1 MKSILM
7 LLLAMPVASGQTGT
21 SSIAGTVLDA
31 KTQKPIP
38 AALVMAV
45 ASGAPAFSKN
55 TRSGG
60 DGAFQIQGLPAGKY
74 SLCVQAP
81 ADAYLD
87 PCQWNGSPST
97 VVLASGPAPAGIVLR
112 LTPASILSIQVQD
125 SQKVLS
131 QKTRDGR
138 RPELTVG
145 VWGPKGLFYPA
156 HASGNPTAPANVQD
170 GPTSYSFR
178 LAVPRDTPLNFQL
191 DEQGRE
197 SGRRERH
204 GAPGKCQPAGFP
216 ARERRCQPEGLPHLP
231 YWDCCRE
238 ETRL

>member
-1 MKSILM
+1 M
-7 LLLAMPVASGQTGT
+7 
-21 SSIAGTVLDA
+21 LDA

-97 VVLASGPAPAGIVLR
+97 VVLASGPAPAGIV
-112 LTPASILSIQVQD
+112 
-125 SQKVLS
+125 
-131 QKTRDGR
+131 
-138 RPELTVG
+138 
-145 VWGPKGLFYPA
+145 
-156 HASGNPTAPANVQD
+156 
-170 GPTSYSFR
+170 
-178 LAVPRDTPLNFQL
+178 
-191 DEQGRE
+191 
-197 SGRRERH
+197 
-204 GAPGKCQPAGFP
+204 
-216 ARERRCQPEGLPHLP
+216 
-231 YWDCCRE
+231 
-238 ETRL
+238 